1 MIPLVDLRAQYEAH
15 REEFD
20 AAMAEVLARTSF
32 IGGPDHK
39 AFAQEFADFCGGGSV
54 ALLGNG
60 TDALELALVEKLGR
74 GDGTAEI
81 VTASHTFIATAEAIE
96 RAGYIPRLVD
106 VDPATCLMDLE
117 AAAAAVGPQTKAIV
131 PVHLYGQMVD
141 MGRVMEIAAA
151 HGLAV
156 IEDAAQAHAAAFDG
170 AGPGTLS
177 DGASFSFYP
186 GKNLGAW
193 GDGGAFFSKDADL
206 AARVA
211 KRADHGRSD
220 KYLHEFSAQNSR
232 LDGLQAGI
240 LRVKLRHLPAWT
252 ARRRAI
258 AARYDDLLAGEN
270 RIARVAVDP
279 RAEAVYHL
287 YVVRVAER
295 DRVLAALKEA
305 GVGAGVHY
313 PVPVHEQPAFRHLG
327 YAPDALPETSRAAR
341 EVLSLPIYPEMG
353 DEAVETVVERLRAA
367 LG

>member
-20 AAMAEVLARTSF
+20 AALAEVLARTSF

-39 AFAQEFADFCGGGSV
+39 AFAAEFTAFCGGGSV

-60 TDALELALVEKLGR
+60 TDALELALVERLGR
-74 GDGTAEI
+74 GDGTGEI

-96 RAGYIPRLVD
+96 RAGYVPRLVD
-106 VDPATCLMDLE
+106 IDPATCLMDLTALEE
-117 AAAAAVGPQTKAIV
+117 AIGPVTRAIV

-141 MGRVMEIAAA
+141 MPRVMEIAAA

-156 IEDAAQAHAAAFDG
+156 VEDAAQAHAAAFDG
-170 AGPGTLS
+170 QGPGALS

-206 AARVA
+206 VARVA

-232 LDGLQAGI
+232 LDGLQAAI

-252 ARRRAI
+252 ERRRAI
-258 AARYDDLLAGEN
+258 AARYDALLAGEN
-270 RIARVAVDP
+270 RISRVAVDP
-279 RAEAVYHL
+279 RAEPVYHL

-295 DRVLAALKEA
+295 DRVLAAMKAA

-327 YAPDALPETSRAAR
+327 HAADSLPETSRAAR
-341 EVLSLPIYPEMG
+341 EVLSLPIYPEM
-353 DEAVETVVERLRAA
+353 DEADAQRVVECLTAA
-367 LG
+367 LS